1 MVLKATKDQMISRQV
16 WRIPLER
23 ISINR
28 LRERPEEAMGVYAN
42 DNCSI
47 SAGMGKYIPVK
58 KNREITGEVLIEISD
73 KTTLDWCCLRLFIT
87 SRRNWAISLW
97 SIITLNLCC

>member
-28 LRERPEEAMGVYAN
+28 LRERPEEVIRVYTYKVFR
-42 DNCSI
+42 DLKI
-47 SAGMGKYIPVK
+47 T
-58 KNREITGEVLIEISD
+58 EI
-73 KTTLDWCCLRLFIT
+73 
-87 SRRNWAISLW
+87 
-97 SIITLNLCC
+97 